1 MPIYEYVHEDGS
13 CDKGENKFKK
23 LQSVSDALLQK
34 CPKCGKPVK
43 RVLSVPGKSKVNI
56 LTAGNL
62 ADKGFTQFTKKEKGV
77 YERTAGEGADF
88 IVDKKEKLD

>member
-13 CDKGENKFKK
+13 CDKGKNKFRK
-23 LQSVSDALLQK
+23 LEKLSDNPLKK
-34 CPKCGKPVK
+34 CPLCEKPVK
-43 RVLSVPGKSKVNI
+43 RVISIPSKVQKNI
-56 LTAGNL
+56 LSASNL
-62 ADKGFTQFTKKEKGV
+62 ADKGFTQFTRKDKGV

>member
-1 MPIYEYVHEDGS
+1 MPIYEYVHLDGNCKDGS
-13 CDKGENKFKK
+13 NKFKK
-23 LQSVSDALLQK
+23 LQGLSDEPLTK

-43 RVLSVPGKSKVNI
+43 RVISVPSKARKNI
-56 LTAGNL
+56 LSPSNIAE
-62 ADKGFTQFTKKEKGV
+62 KGFTQFTRKDKGV